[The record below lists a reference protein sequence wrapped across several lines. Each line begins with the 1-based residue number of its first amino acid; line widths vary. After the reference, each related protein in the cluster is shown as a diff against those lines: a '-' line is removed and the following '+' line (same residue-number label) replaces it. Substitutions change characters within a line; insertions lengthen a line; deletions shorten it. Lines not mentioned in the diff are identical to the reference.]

1 MRWRWEIGGE
11 EDEGENPRALV
22 SGDSMTQDPSYPMR
36 MSSTEE
42 GFKRKKLNEG
52 STITSSTFLRV
63 NKVEVNINDKFL
75 SFQNSHCTFHNK

>member
-36 MSSTEE
+36 WAQQKKALKGRNWMRVALSRVQLSSEST
-42 GFKRKKLNEG
+42 KL
-52 STITSSTFLRV
+52 
-63 NKVEVNINDKFL
+63 K
-75 SFQNSHCTFHNK
+75 